1 MNIYDEAH
9 NLARAIK
16 ASEEYKTYTKVKE
29 EVSAVQELNEMLGD
43 FQQKQFQ
50 LQATQFSGQEV
61 DGDVMQQ
68 IQDLYQIIMKDPK
81 AVEYMQA
88 EMMFTRMIADVYKIL
103 EDAIKVE

>member
-9 NLARAIK
+9 SLARAIK
-16 ASEEYKTYTKVKE
+16 ASDEYKNYVKAKE
-29 EVSAVQELNEMLGD
+29 EVSAIPELNEMLVD

-50 LQATQFSGQEV
+50 LQTAQITGQEV

-81 AVEYMQA
+81 AMEFMQA
-88 EMMFTRMIADVYKIL
+88 EMMFTRVIADVYKIL
-103 EDAIKVE
+103 EDAVKVE